1 VGSTKR
7 LIGRQGEPFLLLF
20 IDFVSISLANTLYYY
35 IRVRSGLFRI
45 VTIPDF
51 WGPTISLSLFFILL
65 FWFWGLYRY
74 SHLHSRFDEFV
85 SISKASAAGVV
96 VIFFAI
102 FFDEATSGHA
112 PHIRALILIY
122 WSLVVILVG
131 GARIVLRTVQRNLL
145 IKGFGLHDTLI
156 VGTGR
161 RAIEVH
167 NMILKYKA
175 LGYRPV
181 GFIGTSSTRPDQ
193 LPGPFM
199 GTINQLDNAVKL
211 TGAAEIIVA
220 LEEGERESL
229 LNVLS
234 QINGTSVGVK
244 MVPDLHDAI
253 SGQARVSQVYGFP
266 LIEVMPQL
274 MQPWEEATKRTL
286 DFLSS
291 LIVILVGLPF
301 WLLTALA
308 VKVESKG
315 PIIYKQERLGK
326 DGKPFTLYK
335 FRSMY
340 ENAEQFTGP
349 TWADR
354 NDPRVTRVGRIIRK
368 LHIDEIPQFLNVLKG
383 DMSLVGPRP
392 ERPFF
397 VNQLSE
403 QIPLYRRRLKVKPG
417 ITGWAQVKHKYDENI
432 EDVKIKLQ
440 YDLFYIENMSLRLDF
455 KIILNTLSHILM
467 GKGHT

>member
-1 VGSTKR
+1 LGIFVCKPCFTYRFFQKGLKNSGNKVGSTKR

-131 GARIVLRTVQRNLL
+131 GARVVLRTVQRNLL

-175 LGYRPV
+175 LGIQACGIYWNFFNQTRSASRAFY
-181 GFIGTSSTRPDQ
+181 GDNQST
-193 LPGPFM
+193 
-199 GTINQLDNAVKL
+199 
-211 TGAAEIIVA
+211 
-220 LEEGERESL
+220 
-229 LNVLS
+229 
-234 QINGTSVGVK
+234 
-244 MVPDLHDAI
+244 
-253 SGQARVSQVYGFP
+253 
-266 LIEVMPQL
+266 
-274 MQPWEEATKRTL
+274 
-286 DFLSS
+286 
-291 LIVILVGLPF
+291 
-301 WLLTALA
+301 
-308 VKVESKG
+308 
-315 PIIYKQERLGK
+315 
-326 DGKPFTLYK
+326 
-335 FRSMY
+335 
-340 ENAEQFTGP
+340 
-349 TWADR
+349 
-354 NDPRVTRVGRIIRK
+354 
-368 LHIDEIPQFLNVLKG
+368 
-383 DMSLVGPRP
+383 
-392 ERPFF
+392 
-397 VNQLSE
+397 
-403 QIPLYRRRLKVKPG
+403 
-417 ITGWAQVKHKYDENI
+417 
-432 EDVKIKLQ
+432 
-440 YDLFYIENMSLRLDF
+440 
-455 KIILNTLSHILM
+455 
-467 GKGHT
+467 